1 MNDVARRVL
10 LRRNPRGM
18 PVAADFEIAE
28 EPMPEPGAGE
38 GLVRTIYVSLDP
50 CMRGGMNRPEAAGKP
65 LGSGMVG
72 QVVASRSGDF
82 AEGQFVSQYVG
93 GSIGGSSHGVAREE
107 RFYLHTHPDTIGNSV
122 RRRMEGILSGHHPP
136 LRPPG

>member
-18 PVAADFEIAE
+18 PVADDFEVAE

-38 GLVRTIYVSLDP
+38 VLVRTVYVSLDP
-50 CMRGGMNRPEAAGKP
+50 YMRGGMNRPEAVGKP
-65 LGSGMVG
+65 LGGGMVG

-93 GSIGGSSHGVAREE
+93 GSIVADHRYRHATATQVVGSDR
-107 RFYLHTHPDTIGNSV
+107 
-122 RRRMEGILSGHHPP
+122 
-136 LRPPG
+136 